1 MNQFS
6 RWKNTLILLTVVFA
20 VFYALP
26 NFFGEAPA
34 VQIMPIKSGEKMD
47 PIIASQS
54 EKILEENNIPYNGV
68 VLTENYIKIKLTN
81 NEDQLTSKGLLED
94 KLGPNFVVA
103 LNLLPNSPKWLESI
117 GGQPMYLGLDLRGGV
132 HFLMQV
138 DLSNIEAKESSG
150 RINEIRTLLRENK
163 VRYDQISVEDGSI
176 LVQLTNEND
185 LKKSKSL
192 LLQDDSSFEFS
203 KRINLGGSIGK
214 EKIKEIT
221 DNGTFILAIEGS
233 QANKEEMTK
242 FAIKQNLETLNNR
255 INELGVAEPIIQ
267 QQGENRIVVQL
278 PGVQDTAKAKD
289 LIGRTALLEM
299 RLVDDEASPADIDEA
314 IDGNIPFGRDL
325 FYDRNQNPLLLKKDV
340 ILTGENINNAGP
352 GVDNQTGQ
360 SIVSLNL
367 DSKGA
372 NIFKKITRDNVG
384 KRIAI
389 LLIEKDITEIIT
401 AMKPQKVD

>member
-6 RWKNTLILLTVVFA
+6 RWKNTLILLIVVFA

-54 EKILEENNIPYNGV
+54 EKILEENNIPYNGL

-81 NEDQLTSKGLLED
+81 NEDQLTSKGLLEE

-150 RINEIRTLLRENK
+150 KINEIRTTLRENK
-163 VRYDQISVEDGSI
+163 IRYDQIDVESGSI
-176 LVQLTNEND
+176 FVQFTDEKD
-185 LKKSKSL
+185 LKKAKAL
-192 LLQDDSSFEFS
+192 LTQTDSSFEFS
-203 KRINLGGSIGK
+203 KRINIGNTGNAP
-214 EKIKEIT
+214 KIKELEK
-221 DNGTFILAIEGS
+221 DNKFILTVAS
-233 QANKEEMTK
+233 SAANKEEMTK

-255 INELGVAEPIIQ
+255 INELE
-267 QQGENRIVVQL
+267 
-278 PGVQDTAKAKD
+278 
-289 LIGRTALLEM
+289 
-299 RLVDDEASPADIDEA
+299 
-314 IDGNIPFGRDL
+314 
-325 FYDRNQNPLLLKKDV
+325 
-340 ILTGENINNAGP
+340 
-352 GVDNQTGQ
+352 
-360 SIVSLNL
+360 
-367 DSKGA
+367 
-372 NIFKKITRDNVG
+372 
-384 KRIAI
+384 
-389 LLIEKDITEIIT
+389 
-401 AMKPQKVD
+401 

>member
-1 MNQFS
+1 M
-6 RWKNTLILLTVVFA
+6 
-20 VFYALP
+20 
-26 NFFGEAPA
+26 
-34 VQIMPIKSGEKMD
+34 
-47 PIIASQS
+47 
-54 EKILEENNIPYNGV
+54 
-68 VLTENYIKIKLTN
+68 
-81 NEDQLTSKGLLED
+81 LED

-163 VRYDQISVEDGSI
+163 IRYDQISVEDGSI

-221 DNGTFILAIEGS
+221 DNGTFVLAIEGS

-289 LIGRTALLEM
+289 IIGRTALLEM
-299 RLVDDEASPADIDEA
+299 RLVDDEASPADIDQA

-325 FYDRNQNPLLLKKDV
+325 FYDRNQNPLLLKKRCH
-340 ILTGENINNAGP
+340 
-352 GVDNQTGQ
+352 
-360 SIVSLNL
+360 S
-367 DSKGA
+367 
-372 NIFKKITRDNVG
+372 
-384 KRIAI
+384 
-389 LLIEKDITEIIT
+389 
-401 AMKPQKVD
+401 

>member
-6 RWKNTLILLTVVFA
+6 RWKNTLILLIVVFA

-34 VQIMPIKSGEKMD
+34 VQIMSIKSGEKMD

-150 RINEIRTLLRENK
+150 RVNEIRTLLRENK
-163 VRYDQISVEDGSI
+163 IRYDQISVEDGSI

-203 KRINLGGSIGK
+203 KRINLWIYR
-214 EKIKEIT
+214 
-221 DNGTFILAIEGS
+221 
-233 QANKEEMTK
+233 Q
-242 FAIKQNLETLNNR
+242 R
-255 INELGVAEPIIQ
+255 
-267 QQGENRIVVQL
+267 
-278 PGVQDTAKAKD
+278 KD
-289 LIGRTALLEM
+289 
-299 RLVDDEASPADIDEA
+299 
-314 IDGNIPFGRDL
+314 
-325 FYDRNQNPLLLKKDV
+325 
-340 ILTGENINNAGP
+340 
-352 GVDNQTGQ
+352 
-360 SIVSLNL
+360 
-367 DSKGA
+367 
-372 NIFKKITRDNVG
+372 
-384 KRIAI
+384 
-389 LLIEKDITEIIT
+389 
-401 AMKPQKVD
+401 